1 MRKIKTIDDI
11 TKDGKVE
18 FGEGYEFVGT
28 AEEADAI
35 LMRSTDLHGYE
46 LPEGIR
52 AIARCGAG
60 VNNIPV
66 EEYAKKGVVVFN
78 SPGANSNAVKE
89 LVLGMLVLSSRG
101 VVQSMNWV
109 RNNADDPEIQVD
121 AEKAKKAFVG
131 RELKGKRI
139 GVIGFGVS
147 NQPLVRVLLRNGCDV
162 TVCDRRDRAQ
172 LGATGDEAA
181 AQGAKFI
188 LGADYLEHL
197 DFDVIFRTPGVLPI
211 VPQLR
216 AAAQSGAILTSEME
230 AFCNLCPCRIIAIT
244 GSDGKTTTSTIT
256 AELLRAQGYTVHLG
270 GNIGTPLFDRI
281 PEIRPEDFAVLELS
295 SFQLHSMHCAPDVAI
310 ITNISPNHLDVHPD
324 FEDYV
329 SAKCSIYRGQRP
341 DGCLVLNA
349 KDAHTPRFAAEAP
362 GRVRYFSSIGPVEN
376 GVYCTDGVIY
386 RAHDGKAE
394 KILDAA
400 EIRIPGA
407 HNVENYMAAFAATD
421 GLVGNAACVQ
431 VAHTFSGVPHRMERI
446 RELNGITFIND
457 SIASS
462 PTRTIAGLHALPKP
476 PVIILGGHDK
486 HIPFDTLGDEVCL
499 HAKAAVVVGETA
511 QRIAAAIRASKC
523 YDPGKLPLVEA
534 PDFRAAVETAYGL
547 AQPGDI
553 VTLSP
558 SCSSFDFFKNFEER
572 GNTFRAIVESLQ

>member
-1 MRKIKTIDDI
+1 MTFSDYMDYLR
-11 TKDGKVE
+11 
-18 FGEGYEFVGT
+18 
-28 AEEADAI
+28 
-35 LMRSTDLHGYE
+35 
-46 LPEGIR
+46 
-52 AIARCGAG
+52 
-60 VNNIPV
+60 
-66 EEYAKKGVVVFN
+66 
-78 SPGANSNAVKE
+78 
-89 LVLGMLVLSSRG
+89 
-101 VVQSMNWV
+101 
-109 RNNADDPEIQVD
+109 
-121 AEKAKKAFVG
+121 
-131 RELKGKRI
+131 GKRI

-162 TVCDRRDRAQ
+162 TVCDRRDRAK
-172 LGATGDEAA
+172 LGAAGDEAA

-216 AAAQSGAILTSEME
+216 KAAQSGAILTSEME

-362 GRVRYFSSIGPVEN
+362 VEN

-386 RAHDGKAE
+386 RVHDGKAE

-534 PDFRAAVETAYGL
+534 SDFRAAVETAYGL

-558 SCSSFDFFKNFEER
+558 ACSSFDLFKNFEER
-572 GNTFRAIVESLQ
+572 GNTFRAIVESLH

>member
-1 MRKIKTIDDI
+1 MTFSDYID
-11 TKDGKVE
+11 
-18 FGEGYEFVGT
+18 Y
-28 AEEADAI
+28 
-35 LMRSTDLHGYE
+35 LH
-46 LPEGIR
+46 
-52 AIARCGAG
+52 
-60 VNNIPV
+60 
-66 EEYAKKGVVVFN
+66 
-78 SPGANSNAVKE
+78 
-89 LVLGMLVLSSRG
+89 
-101 VVQSMNWV
+101 
-109 RNNADDPEIQVD
+109 
-121 AEKAKKAFVG
+121 
-131 RELKGKRI
+131 GKRI

-147 NQPLVRVLLRNGCDV
+147 NQPLVRVLLRSGCDV
-162 TVCDRRDRAQ
+162 TVCDRRERAQ
-172 LGATGDEAA
+172 LSTAGDEAA

-216 AAAQSGAILTSEME
+216 KAAQNGAILTSEME
-230 AFCNLCPCRIIAIT
+230 AFCNLCPCRILAIT

-256 AELLRAQGYTVHLG
+256 AELLRAQGHTVHLG
-270 GNIGTPLFDRI
+270 GNI
-281 PEIRPEDFAVLELS
+281 A
-295 SFQLHSMHCAPDVAI
+295 
-310 ITNISPNHLDVHPD
+310 NISPNHLDVHPD

-341 DGCLVLNA
+341 DGVLVLNA

-362 GRVRYFSSIGPVEN
+362 GHVRYFSSIGPVEN
-376 GVYCTDGVIY
+376 GVYCSGGVIY
-386 RAHDGKAE
+386 RARDGVAE
-394 KILDAA
+394 KILTAD

-421 GLVGNAACVQ
+421 GLVGNAACIQ

-462 PTRTIAGLHALPKP
+462 PSRTIAGLHALPKP

-511 QRIAAAIRASKC
+511 QRIAAAIRASHF
-523 YDPGKLPLVEA
+523 YDPEKLPLVEA

-558 SCSSFDFFKNFEER
+558 ACSSFDLFKNFEER
-572 GNTFRAIVESLQ
+572 GNTFCAIVESLH